1 MKRGCATDNI
11 DDHEGERPQ
20 SAELP
25 TLDGF
30 RECTCFNLRKG
41 MRVVTQLFDNAMRSI
56 NIRGTQYTLFVLVLA
71 LGPISVSKLAEEM
84 VTDRTTLSR
93 NLEPMRRNGL
103 IKIGRGEDRRTRI
116 VKITDSGRKKLEE
129 AYPIWRK
136 TQEDLKTKIGLG
148 SWASMMT
155 NLSELVNRIRL

>member
-1 MKRGCATDNI
+1 M
-11 DDHEGERPQ
+11 
-20 SAELP
+20 AELP
-25 TLDGF
+25 VLDSF

-56 NIRGTQYTLFVLVLA
+56 NLRGTQYTLLVLVLA

-93 NLEPMRRNGL
+93 NLEPMRRSGL

-129 AYPIWRK
+129 AYPIWQK
-136 TQEDLKTKIGLG
+136 TQEDLKTKLGLEN
-148 SWASMMT
+148 WASMMT
-155 NLSELVNRIRL
+155 SLSELINRIRL

>member
-1 MKRGCATDNI
+1 MDIKHKDGI
-11 DDHEGERPQ
+11 ESGK
-20 SAELP
+20 ELDLVSI
-25 TLDGF
+25 TEC
-30 RECTCFNLRKG
+30 RECTCSNLRKG

-56 NIRGTQYTLFVLVLA
+56 NLRGTQYTLLVLVLA

-84 VTDRTTLSR
+84 VTDRTTLTR
-93 NLEPMRRNGL
+93 NLEPMRRSGL

-136 TQEDLKTKIGLG
+136 TQEDIKTKLGLEN
-148 SWASMMT
+148 WASMMT
-155 NLSELVNRIRL
+155 SLSELVNRIRL

>member
-1 MKRGCATDNI
+1 V
-11 DDHEGERPQ
+11 
-20 SAELP
+20 
-25 TLDGF
+25 LDGF

-56 NIRGTQYTLFVLVLA
+56 NLRGTQYTLLVLVLA

-129 AYPIWRK
+129 AYPIWQK
-136 TQEDLKTKIGLG
+136 TQEDLKTKLGLEN
-148 SWASMMT
+148 WAFMMT
-155 NLSELVNRIRL
+155 SLTELINRIRL

>member
-1 MKRGCATDNI
+1 MDN
-11 DDHEGERPQ
+11 HEAERPE
-20 SAELP
+20 SAQLP

-30 RECTCFNLRKG
+30 KDCTCFNLRKG
-41 MRVVTQLFDNAMRSI
+41 MRVITQLFDNAMRSI
-56 NIRGTQYTLFVLVLA
+56 NLRGTQYTLLVLVLA

-93 NLEPMRRNGL
+93 NLEPMRRSGL

-129 AYPIWRK
+129 AFPIWKR
-136 TQEDLKTKIGLG
+136 TQEEIKTKLG
-148 SWASMMT
+148 VQSWGSMMT
-155 NLSELVNRIRL
+155 SLSELVNRIRL

>member
-1 MKRGCATDNI
+1 MDIKHKDGI
-11 DDHEGERPQ
+11 ESGK
-20 SAELP
+20 ELDLVSI
-25 TLDGF
+25 TEC
-30 RECTCFNLRKG
+30 RECTCSNLRKG

-56 NIRGTQYTLFVLVLA
+56 NLRGTQYTLLVLVLA

-136 TQEDLKTKIGLG
+136 TQEDIKTKLG
-148 SWASMMT
+148 IENWASMMT
-155 NLSELVNRIRL
+155 SLSELVNRIRL